1 MIKIKFTIV
10 QVDFPHF
17 DAGVREFQCS
27 SFKEFLA
34 WKEEEEEMNNVFYA
48 QTTGRK
54 VLNDTTNIDEIG
66 TMQSI

>member
-1 MIKIKFTIV
+1 
-10 QVDFPHF
+10 
-17 DAGVREFQCS
+17 
-27 SFKEFLA
+27 
-34 WKEEEEEMNNVFYA
+34 MNNVFYA

>member
-1 MIKIKFTIV
+1 M
-10 QVDFPHF
+10 
-17 DAGVREFQCS
+17 REFQCS

-34 WKEEEEEMNNVFYA
+34 WKEEEEEANNVFYA

-66 TMQSI
+66 TTN

>member
-1 MIKIKFTIV
+1 MTFH
-10 QVDFPHF
+10 QF

-34 WKEEEEEMNNVFYA
+34 WKEEEEMNNVFYA